1 MRKRSNPDSEQ
12 NIKRIDT
19 KQRAK
24 KQTHGFQV
32 HFVRGSSTGTRMFSD
47 AVYGGKEQARKAA
60 RKYRR
65 EVMGDLPPR
74 TTLARSA
81 SAKARKA
88 AEEKI
93 QAGHAEALTWMFVR
107 RGAALRVGVP
117 AFDEARCKILRPCLD
132 PMRDSLRQKEL
143 QGVDFGVGRRKRPA
157 AFATIEPDK
166 FLPRFLRGIQVGDPP

>member
-19 KQRAK
+19 KPRAK

-47 AVYGGKEQARKAA
+47 AVYGGKEQSRKAA

-74 TTLARSA
+74 TTLA
-81 SAKARKA
+81 ARNKA
-88 AEEKI
+88 AAAKKGPAKKSAAKKP
-93 QAGHAEALTWMFVR
+93 AGRAAKR
-107 RGAALRVGVP
+107 RR
-117 AFDEARCKILRPCLD
+117 
-132 PMRDSLRQKEL
+132 
-143 QGVDFGVGRRKRPA
+143 
-157 AFATIEPDK
+157 
-166 FLPRFLRGIQVGDPP
+166 

>member
-19 KQRAK
+19 KPRAK

-74 TTLARSA
+74 TTLAAAGKRRSA
-81 SAKARKA
+81 SKPAKKSA
-88 AEEKI
+88 AKKKT
-93 QAGHAEALTWMFVR
+93 AKSAK
-107 RGAALRVGVP
+107 RGR
-117 AFDEARCKILRPCLD
+117 
-132 PMRDSLRQKEL
+132 
-143 QGVDFGVGRRKRPA
+143 
-157 AFATIEPDK
+157 
-166 FLPRFLRGIQVGDPP
+166 

>member
-19 KQRAK
+19 KPRAK

-60 RKYRR
+60 RKHRR

-74 TTLARSA
+74 TTLATAAR
-81 SAKARKA
+81 ARKA
-88 AEEKI
+88 PAKK
-93 QAGHAEALTWMFVR
+93 
-107 RGAALRVGVP
+107 AAAKKSSKP
-117 AFDEARCKILRPCLD
+117 AK
-132 PMRDSLRQKEL
+132 
-143 QGVDFGVGRRKRPA
+143 RKR
-157 AFATIEPDK
+157 
-166 FLPRFLRGIQVGDPP
+166 

>member
-19 KQRAK
+19 KPRAK

-74 TTLARSA
+74 TTLSAAARRRA
-81 SAKARKA
+81 AKPAAKKA
-88 AEEKI
+88 AAK
-93 QAGHAEALTWMFVR
+93 
-107 RGAALRVGVP
+107 
-117 AFDEARCKILRPCLD
+117 
-132 PMRDSLRQKEL
+132 
-143 QGVDFGVGRRKRPA
+143 PA
-157 AFATIEPDK
+157 AK
-166 FLPRFLRGIQVGDPP
+166 KKH

>member
-74 TTLARSA
+74 TTLARGA
-81 SAKARKA
+81 AAKARKA
-88 AEEKI
+88 TAKKT
-93 QAGHAEALTWMFVR
+93 EAKKKSKPT
-107 RGAALRVGVP
+107 
-117 AFDEARCKILRPCLD
+117 K
-132 PMRDSLRQKEL
+132 
-143 QGVDFGVGRRKRPA
+143 RKR
-157 AFATIEPDK
+157 
-166 FLPRFLRGIQVGDPP
+166 